1 MDINRARHCWESMQM
16 ALREQLGEAKY
27 YWFKNLTVYSA
38 EKSLL
43 IFTHPDQFTAQ
54 HVQKIYGQ
62 TLLLSATAYFG
73 MEFDDVAVVTP
84 SEAEIIITKVRE
96 NNLNPHY
103 TFENFIV
110 GASNRLAYAAALAVS
125 ENPGK
130 EYNPLFIYGGA
141 GLGKTHLITAIAN
154 SIRNNLPDCVI
165 EFSNSEKFTNEVV
178 DAIREKRTGEFKAR
192 MRRVDVLFVDDV
204 QFLANRVATQ
214 VEFFN
219 TFNELYEGK
228 KQIVLTS
235 DRPPKDMATLEDRIR
250 TRIEWGL
257 LAGIQPP
264 DYETRMAIIHNKAM
278 EKGLDLP
285 DDICNFIAENI
296 TNNVRQIEGTIQKI
310 QAHHNLEGM
319 PLDLPS
325 VQRAVGDMFKEGSNI
340 PTAELIIS
348 EVGRFYSIDPS
359 VLRSTLKNRNT
370 AEARQIA
377 MYLIRSMTP
386 LSLPDIGREFS
397 RDHTTVMHAVKK
409 VENLLSTH
417 TSGLENNIRDITEA
431 INSKL

>member
-1 MDINRARHCWESMQM
+1 MDINRARHCWESMQK

-38 EKSLL
+38 EKNLL

-84 SEAEIIITKVRE
+84 AEAEILIAKVKE
-96 NNLNPHY
+96 NSLNPHY

-154 SIRNNLPDCVI
+154 SIRNNQPDLVI

-219 TFNELYEGK
+219 TFNELYLAE
-228 KQIVLTS
+228 KQIVITS
-235 DRPPKDMATLEDRIR
+235 DRPPDEISALEERMRSRFKSGVVADISRPDFETRLAILSLKCQNANIPCEMEALNLIAERVDSNIR
-250 TRIEWGL
+250 ELEGALSNCQL
-257 LAGIQPP
+257 LASVEKSPLITVSIARQAIKDFAHEPTGAPISARKIIDEVAAYFGVKSSDILSGKRSREVTVPRQ
-264 DYETRMAIIHNKAM
+264 MAIYLSR
-278 EKGLDLP
+278 E
-285 DDICNFIAENI
+285 ICY
-296 TNNVRQIEGTIQKI
+296 
-310 QAHHNLEGM
+310 L
-319 PLDLPS
+319 
-325 VQRAVGDMFKEGSNI
+325 
-340 PTAELIIS
+340 
-348 EVGRFYSIDPS
+348 
-359 VLRSTLKNRNT
+359 STTRLG
-370 AEARQIA
+370 E
-377 MYLIRSMTP
+377 
-386 LSLPDIGREFS
+386 EFG
-397 RDHTTVMHAVKK
+397 RDHTTVMHSLKK
-409 VENLLSTH
+409 AE
-417 TSGLENNIRDITEA
+417 EMIRDSRDFSQAAEEL
-431 INSKL
+431 KQRLK

>member
-1 MDINRARHCWESMQM
+1 MDINRARHCWESMQK

-38 EKSLL
+38 EKNLL

-84 SEAEIIITKVRE
+84 AEAEILIAKVKE
-96 NNLNPHY
+96 NSLNPHY

-154 SIRNNLPDCVI
+154 SIRNNQPDLVI

-219 TFNELYEGK
+219 TFNELYLAE
-228 KQIVLTS
+228 KQIVITS
-235 DRPPKDMATLEDRIR
+235 DRPPDEISALEERMRSRFKSGVVADISRPDFETRLAILSLKCQNANIPCEMEALNLIAERVDSNIR
-250 TRIEWGL
+250 ELEGALSNCQL
-257 LAGIQPP
+257 LAG
-264 DYETRMAIIHNKAM
+264 H
-278 EKGLDLP
+278 KGLRP
-285 DDICNFIAENI
+285 
-296 TNNVRQIEGTIQKI
+296 R
-310 QAHHNLEGM
+310 AHR
-319 PLDLPS
+319 
-325 VQRAVGDMFKEGSNI
+325 RAHLRPEDNRRSGG
-340 PTAELIIS
+340 
-348 EVGRFYSIDPS
+348 
-359 VLRSTLKNRNT
+359 VLRGQELGHTLRQALPRGHRTPADGDILEPRDLLPVHHPPGRGVRARPHHGHALAQKGGRDDKGQPGLQPGGRR
-370 AEARQIA
+370 AEAEIKINRIIA
-377 MYLIRSMTP
+377 
-386 LSLPDIGREFS
+386 
-397 RDHTTVMHAVKK
+397 
-409 VENLLSTH
+409 
-417 TSGLENNIRDITEA
+417 
-431 INSKL
+431 

>member
-219 TFNELYEGK
+219 TFNELYLAE
-228 KQIVLTS
+228 KQIVITS
-235 DRPPKDMATLEDRIR
+235 DRPPDEISALEERMRSRFKSGVVADISRPDFETRLAILSLKCQNANIPCEMEALNLIAERVDSNIR
-250 TRIEWGL
+250 ELEGALSNCQL
-257 LAGIQPP
+257 LASVEKSPLITVSIAKQAIKDFAHEHTGAPISARRIIDEVAAYFGVRSSDILSGKRSREVTVPRQ
-264 DYETRMAIIHNKAM
+264 MAIYLSR
-278 EKGLDLP
+278 E
-285 DDICNFIAENI
+285 ICY
-296 TNNVRQIEGTIQKI
+296 
-310 QAHHNLEGM
+310 L
-319 PLDLPS
+319 
-325 VQRAVGDMFKEGSNI
+325 
-340 PTAELIIS
+340 
-348 EVGRFYSIDPS
+348 
-359 VLRSTLKNRNT
+359 STTRLG
-370 AEARQIA
+370 E
-377 MYLIRSMTP
+377 
-386 LSLPDIGREFS
+386 EFG
-397 RDHTTVMHAVKK
+397 RDHTTVMHSLKK
-409 VENLLSTH
+409 AE
-417 TSGLENNIRDITEA
+417 EMIRDSRDFSQAAEEL
-431 INSKL
+431 KQRLK

>member
-219 TFNELYEGK
+219 TFNELYLAE
-228 KQIVLTS
+228 KQIVITS
-235 DRPPKDMATLEDRIR
+235 DRPPDEISALEERMRSRFKSGVVADISRPDFETRLAILSLKCQNANIPCEMEALNLIAERVDSNIR
-250 TRIEWGL
+250 ELEGALSNCQL
-257 LAGIQPP
+257 LASVEKSPLITVSIAKQAIKDFAHEHTSAPISARRIIDEVAAYFGVRSSDILSGKRSREVTVPRQ
-264 DYETRMAIIHNKAM
+264 MAIYLSR
-278 EKGLDLP
+278 E
-285 DDICNFIAENI
+285 ICY
-296 TNNVRQIEGTIQKI
+296 
-310 QAHHNLEGM
+310 L
-319 PLDLPS
+319 
-325 VQRAVGDMFKEGSNI
+325 
-340 PTAELIIS
+340 
-348 EVGRFYSIDPS
+348 
-359 VLRSTLKNRNT
+359 STTRLG
-370 AEARQIA
+370 E
-377 MYLIRSMTP
+377 
-386 LSLPDIGREFS
+386 EFG
-397 RDHTTVMHAVKK
+397 RDHTTVMHSLKK
-409 VENLLSTH
+409 AE
-417 TSGLENNIRDITEA
+417 EMIRDSRDFSQAAEEL
-431 INSKL
+431 KQRLK